1 MFDDAYDTLVAKLG
15 TIVNLRVVTDPGS
28 LVPPCVLVEAP
39 SFLMQSG
46 EVAEMDFNVV
56 LIGMGVGGTR
66 TLEGLL
72 GQAALIQQAKIGL
85 TDGRPTTVNYAG
97 TEYPAYQLTI
107 KTRASA

>member
-1 MFDDAYDTLVAKLG
+1 MFEDAYDTLVTELEG
-15 TIVNLRVVTDPGS
+15 IVNLRVVTDPGN

-46 EVAEMDFNVV
+46 TVAEMDFNVM
-56 LIGMGVGGTR
+56 LIGLGVGGVR
-66 TLEGLL
+66 TLNGLL
-72 GQAALIQQAKIGL
+72 AQAALIQEAEIGL
-85 TDGRPTTVNYAG
+85 LDGRPTTANYAG